1 MIRIF
6 IICIVLVFLSACSSV
21 KDGLTLKKKSGADE
35 FLVEKKN
42 PLVLPPDF
50 DILPSPDENMNNQE
64 TDPSNEIEEL
74 LSKNKDKT
82 KSTNSGSIS
91 DKIEQNILNK
101 IKTK

>member
-1 MIRIF
+1 MRNFIYFILIF
-6 IICIVLVFLSACSSV
+6 FIFTGCQSA
-21 KDGLTLKKKSGADE
+21 KDAFTLKKKSSADE

-50 DILPSPDENMNNQE
+50 DTLPSPDENMNNQE

-82 KSTNSGSIS
+82 QSTNSGSIS

>member
-82 KSTNSGSIS
+82 QSTNSGSIS

>member
-1 MIRIF
+1 M
-6 IICIVLVFLSACSSV
+6 SACSSV

-82 KSTNSGSIS
+82 QSTNSGSIS

>member
-50 DILPSPDENMNNQE
+50 DTLPSPDENMNNQE

-82 KSTNSGSIS
+82 QSTNSGSIS

>member
-21 KDGLTLKKKSGADE
+21 KDGFTLKKKSGADE

-50 DILPSPDENMNNQE
+50 DTLPSPDENMNNQE

-82 KSTNSGSIS
+82 QSTNSGSIS